1 MRTRRKIAIYQ
12 ALIESK
18 LFYTLCCL
26 MPFRCWM
33 LSLRWFSQ
41 SLFALYS
48 AHPGP
53 YLSRISNAEVLRR
66 SNWIVLF
73 YCRQLL
79 KWFSSSNCY
88 CSASHPMKQKTSICG
103 TAQPATGRKK
113 LGIGWI
119 VVLSNDRRR
128 DAGQIWTK
136 PIGLVTDG
144 PITLVCPRTGRM
156 TVWWSEWQRPQREC
170 PQHFS
175 AFARNIGHRRR

>member
-1 MRTRRKIAIYQ
+1 MVFTIAVCAVFCASWPLPVKNFQCRSFAKID
-12 ALIESK
+12 
-18 LFYTLCCL
+18 
-26 MPFRCWM
+26 
-33 LSLRWFSQ
+33 
-41 SLFALYS
+41 
-48 AHPGP
+48 
-53 YLSRISNAEVLRR
+53 
-66 SNWIVLF
+66 WIVLF

-79 KWFSSSNCY
+79 KWFSNSNCY

-136 PIGLVTDG
+136 PIGLVTNG